1 MSYMQ
6 QCSKYLSLEIVY
18 DYLETVLNTRF
29 SRKEVD
35 ITKMVFVAVFKP
47 NVSYTQKEVL
57 DALENDGPGFLGFS
71 FSLGELLATCL
82 PTQLTSPVGKGFPN

>member
-18 DYLETVLNTRF
+18 DYLETVLNCF